1 MSIFANRKSKPEASF
16 LSHARNIF
24 QRVTLFSIHANFHE
38 LFGQLRVTLF
48 SIHANFHE
56 LFDQLKQVLQCIF
69 VIGVFVKNNLIK
81 KLQNSRFYWKIF
93 FNVGNSLDYKWGMI
107 IFQDVLQIIN
117 NCEKICRKAKQ
128 DETSSIL
135 IFASCFMGPSEP
147 SLQRDQPSP
156 PPGFGKDYKQNVFV
170 QKAKNY

>member
-1 MSIFANRKSKPEASF
+1 MSIFANRKSKPKASF
-16 LSHARNIF
+16 LSHARNIS
-24 QRVTLFSIHANFHE
+24 QRGTV
-38 LFGQLRVTLF
+38 F

-69 VIGVFVKNNLIK
+69 VIGIVKNNLIK

-135 IFASCFMGPSEP
+135 IFASCYLEPSEP
-147 SLQRDQPSP
+147 RLQRDQPSP
-156 PPGFGKDYKQNVFV
+156 PPQDLGRTISKTFSFKRPRITNT
-170 QKAKNY
+170 

>member
-38 LFGQLRVTLF
+38 LF
-48 SIHANFHE
+48 
-56 LFDQLKQVLQCIF
+56 DQLKQVLQRIF
-69 VIGVFVKNNLIK
+69 VIGICVKNNLIK

-135 IFASCFMGPSEP
+135 IFASCYMGPSEP
-147 SLQRDQPSP
+147 RLQRDQPSP
-156 PPGFGKDYKQNVFV
+156 PPRIWEGL
-170 QKAKNY
+170 

>member
-24 QRVTLFSIHANFHE
+24 QRVS
-38 LFGQLRVTLF
+38 LF

-69 VIGVFVKNNLIK
+69 VIGIVKNNLIK

-93 FNVGNSLDYKWGMI
+93 FNVGNSLDYK
-107 IFQDVLQIIN
+107 
-117 NCEKICRKAKQ
+117 
-128 DETSSIL
+128 
-135 IFASCFMGPSEP
+135 
-147 SLQRDQPSP
+147 
-156 PPGFGKDYKQNVFV
+156 
-170 QKAKNY
+170 